1 MATPAVKF
9 SAPEVAQ
16 VKPGKLL
23 IAGRWV
29 EAQSGRRFDVMNPAT
44 GRVLTTVAEGDKA
57 DVGLAVRAAR
67 KAFEEVWS
75 KTRPAERQ
83 NLLWKVGDLILENA
97 DELAE
102 LESLDNGK
110 PIRESSKVDIPMAA
124 DVFRY
129 YAGWATKIHGET
141 IPVNG
146 PFFNYTLRE
155 PLGVVGQ
162 IIPWNFPL
170 LMAAWKIAPALACG
184 NTSVLKPAEQTPLT
198 ALRLGELAIEAGIP
212 AGVVNIIT
220 GFGPTAGAALTEHA
234 DVDKIAFTGET
245 TTGRII
251 MKACAESN
259 MKRLS
264 LELGGKSPNIVFADA
279 DLESAVR
286 GAFNGIFFNQ
296 GQVCCAGSRLFIE
309 ESAHDEFMERLV
321 ERVRT
326 IKQGDPLDRNTTMG
340 PQVSKEQMEKVVS
353 YLEIGKEEGAQVAA
367 GGGTSTLARESGGYF
382 VEPTVFDR
390 ATNRMRIA
398 REEIFGP
405 VLTAIPFREIED
417 VVREGN
423 DTLYG
428 LAAGVFTRDVK
439 KAHRVAAALKAG
451 TVWVNTWNVFD
462 PASPF
467 GGYKMSGF
475 GRELGMHAL
484 ELYTQ
489 TKSVW
494 VDLS

>member
-9 SAPEVAQ
+9 MQPKLAQ
-16 VKPGKLL
+16 PRPGKLL
-23 IAGRWV
+23 IGGKWV
-29 EAQSGRRFDVMNPAT
+29 EALSGKRFDVLNPAT
-44 GRVLTTVAEGDKA
+44 GARISTLAEGDKA
-57 DVGLAVRAAR
+57 DIDLAVKAAR
-67 KAFEEVWS
+67 DAFEGPWS
-75 KTRPAERQ
+75 KMVPAERQ
-83 NLLWKVGDLILENA
+83 RLIWKVGDLILENA

-102 LESLDNGK
+102 MESLDNGK
-110 PIRESSKVDIPMAA
+110 PIRESRNVDIPMAA
-124 DVFRY
+124 EVFRY
-129 YAGWATKIHGET
+129 YAGWVTKVQGET

-146 PFFNYTLRE
+146 PFLNYALRE
-155 PLGVVGQ
+155 PVGVVGQ

-170 LMAAWKIAPALACG
+170 LMATWKLGPALACG
-184 NTSVLKPAEQTPLT
+184 NTSVLKPAEQTSLT
-198 ALRLGELAIEAGIP
+198 ALRLGELFLEAGIP
-212 AGVVNIIT
+212 EGVVNVVT
-220 GFGPTAGAALTEHA
+220 GFGPTAGAALTAHM

-245 TTGRII
+245 TTGQII
-251 MKACAESN
+251 MEACAKSN

-279 DLESAVR
+279 DMDVAVR
-286 GAFNGIFFNQ
+286 GTFTGIFFNQ
-296 GQVCCAGSRLFIE
+296 GQVCCAGSRLFVE
-309 ESAHDEFMERLV
+309 ETAHDPFMEKLLA
-321 ERVRT
+321 RVKK
-326 IKQGDPLDRNTTMG
+326 IKQGDPLDPKTTMG
-340 PQVSKEQMEKVVS
+340 PQVSREQMEKIRS
-353 YLEIGKEEGAQVAA
+353 YLEIGKNEGAKVAA
-367 GGGTSTLARESGGYF
+367 GGGPSKLAEEAGGYF
-382 VEPTVFDR
+382 VEPTVFDG
-390 ATNRMRIA
+390 ASNAMRLS

-423 DTLYG
+423 DSLYG
-428 LAAGVFTRDVK
+428 LAAGVFTRDIT

-494 VDLS
+494 VNLA

>member
-1 MATPAVKF
+1 
-9 SAPEVAQ
+9 
-16 VKPGKLL
+16 
-23 IAGRWV
+23 
-29 EAQSGRRFDVMNPAT
+29 
-44 GRVLTTVAEGDKA
+44 
-57 DVGLAVRAAR
+57 
-67 KAFEEVWS
+67 
-75 KTRPAERQ
+75 
-83 NLLWKVGDLILENA
+83 
-97 DELAE
+97 
-102 LESLDNGK
+102 
-110 PIRESSKVDIPMAA
+110 MAA
-124 DVFRY
+124 EVFRY

-170 LMAAWKIAPALACG
+170 LMASWKVAPALACG

-198 ALRLGELAIEAGIP
+198 ALRLGELVLEAGLP
-212 AGVVNIIT
+212 EGVLNIVT
-220 GFGPTAGAALTEHA
+220 GFGPTAGAALTEHM

-279 DLESAVR
+279 DLDTAVR
-286 GAFNGIFFNQ
+286 GSFTGIFFNQ

-309 ESAHDEFMERLV
+309 ESAHDQFMEKLV
-321 ERVRT
+321 GRVQA
-326 IKQGDPLDRNTTMG
+326 IKQGDPLDPDTTMG
-340 PQVSKEQMEKVVS
+340 PQVSREQMDKVVS
-353 YLEIGKEEGAQVAA
+353 YLEIGKKDGATVAVGGNRSKLAEE
-367 GGGTSTLARESGGYF
+367 TGGYF

-390 ATNRMRIA
+390 ASNQMRIA

-405 VLTAIPFREIED
+405 VLTTIPFREIEE

-467 GGYKMSGF
+467 GGYKTSGF

-489 TKSVW
+489 IKSVW
-494 VDLS
+494 VDIS

>member
-9 SAPEVAQ
+9 TPPKVAQ
-16 VKPGKLL
+16 IKPGKLL
-23 IAGRWV
+23 IDGKWV
-29 EAQSGRRFDVMNPAT
+29 DARSGKRFDVLNPAT
-44 GRVLTTVAEGDKA
+44 GQVLTTVAEGDKA
-57 DVGLAVRAAR
+57 DVDLAVAAAR
-67 KAFEEVWS
+67 RAFEGAWAKLEP
-75 KTRPAERQ
+75 RDRQ
-83 NLLWKVGDLILENA
+83 RLIWKVGDLILDNA

-110 PIRESSKVDIPMAA
+110 PIRESRNVDIPMAA
-124 DVFRY
+124 EVFRY
-129 YAGWATKIHGET
+129 YAGWVTKIHGET

-146 PFFNYTLRE
+146 PFFNYTRRE

-170 LMAAWKIAPALACG
+170 LMAAWKLAPALACG

-198 ALRLGELAIEAGIP
+198 ALRLGELVLEAGIP
-212 AGVVNIIT
+212 EGVVNIIT
-220 GFGPTAGAALTEHA
+220 GFGPTAGAAITEHM
-234 DVDKIAFTGET
+234 DVDKVAFTGET

-251 MKACAESN
+251 MEACAKSN
-259 MKRLS
+259 MKKLS

-279 DLESAVR
+279 DLDTAVR
-286 GAFNGIFFNQ
+286 GTFTGIFFNQ

-309 ESAHDEFMERLV
+309 ESAHDAFMEKLV
-321 ERVRT
+321 ART
-326 IKQGDPLDRNTTMG
+326 QGIRQGDPLDPKTTMG
-340 PQVSKEQMEKVVS
+340 PQVSKEQMDKVVS
-353 YLEIGKEEGAQVAA
+353 YLEAGKKEGAKVLT
-367 GGGTSTLARESGGYF
+367 GGGPAKIAGESGGYF
-382 VEPTVFDR
+382 VEPTIFDQ
-390 ATNRMRIA
+390 ASNRMRIA

-405 VLTAIPFREIED
+405 VLTAIPFRDIED

-467 GGYKMSGF
+467 GGYKTSGF

-489 TKSVW
+489 IKSVW
-494 VDLS
+494 IDLS

>member
-1 MATPAVKF
+1 
-9 SAPEVAQ
+9 
-16 VKPGKLL
+16 
-23 IAGRWV
+23 
-29 EAQSGRRFDVMNPAT
+29 
-44 GRVLTTVAEGDKA
+44 
-57 DVGLAVRAAR
+57 
-67 KAFEEVWS
+67 
-75 KTRPAERQ
+75 
-83 NLLWKVGDLILENA
+83 
-97 DELAE
+97 
-102 LESLDNGK
+102 
-110 PIRESSKVDIPMAA
+110 
-124 DVFRY
+124 
-129 YAGWATKIHGET
+129 
-141 IPVNG
+141 VNG
-146 PFFNYTLRE
+146 PFFNYTRRE

-170 LMAAWKIAPALACG
+170 LMAAWKLAPALACG
-184 NTSVLKPAEQTPLT
+184 NTCVLKPAEQTPLT
-198 ALRLGELAIEAGIP
+198 ALRLGELVLEAGIP
-212 AGVVNIIT
+212 EGVVNIIT
-220 GFGPTAGAALTEHA
+220 GFGPTAGAALTEHM

-251 MKACAESN
+251 MEACAKSN
-259 MKRLS
+259 MKKLS

-279 DLESAVR
+279 DLDTAVR
-286 GAFNGIFFNQ
+286 GTFAGIFFNQ

-309 ESAHDEFMERLV
+309 EAAHDAFMEKLV
-321 ERVRT
+321 ART
-326 IKQGDPLDRNTTMG
+326 QGIKQGDPLDPKTTMG
-340 PQVSKEQMEKVVS
+340 PQVSKEQMDKVVS
-353 YLEIGKEEGAQVAA
+353 YLEIGKKEGAKVVA
-367 GGGTSTLARESGGYF
+367 GGGPSKLAQESGGYF
-382 VEPTVFDR
+382 VEPTIFDR
-390 ATNRMRIA
+390 ASNQMRVA

-405 VLTAIPFREIED
+405 VLTAIPFRNVED
-417 VVREGN
+417 VIREGN

-489 TKSVW
+489 IKSVW